1 MWFWLCFYSQRDN
14 LEASLAETESRYNSH
29 LCQLQQQITCVEQQL
44 ADLRAEIESQ
54 NHEYKVL
61 LDVKCRLEQEIHT
74 YRCLLE
80 GGQRDIVYVYIDTAV
95 YKANTML

>member
-1 MWFWLCFYSQRDN
+1 M
-14 LEASLAETESRYNSH
+14 AETESRYNSH

-80 GGQRDIVYVYIDTAV
+80 GGQRDIVYVDCRHSGA
-95 YKANTML
+95 